1 MSGEYYLLFL
11 LVPMEILD
19 IIKVNLK
26 DFTDRR
32 KRNNV
37 KYNPKN

>member
-1 MSGEYYLLFL
+1 MSGEYYLLSL

-37 KYNPKN
+37 K

>member
-37 KYNPKN
+37 K